1 MSVCP
6 TNISETFREMKGSI
20 FIFGAGLFLLTS
32 CGDTQIEHCKNVYNP
47 VEKGNVDSITARR
60 GEVVSEIPTSG
71 SGEELLREAQQP
83 TDSLR
88 RASQPSDFD
97 ESGEGV
103 LSEQGGAVSAS
114 DVEANIEDVNRRT
127 SEEAQRE
134 AAERQ
139 RKALEEMGL

>member
-1 MSVCP
+1 
-6 TNISETFREMKGSI
+6 MKGYVLVL
-20 FIFGAGLFLLTS
+20 GAGLFLFTS

-47 VEKGNVDSITARR
+47 VEKGNVDSITAAR

-71 SGEELLREAQQP
+71 SGEELLREAQLP
-83 TDSLR
+83 SDSVR
-88 RASQPSDFD
+88 RALQPSDFD
-97 ESGEGV
+97 ESGEV
-103 LSEQGGAVSAS
+103 VAPEQGVAVP
-114 DVEANIEDVNRRT
+114 DVDVNVDIEDVNRRT